1 MTYWKRL
8 TFFILFLVPG
18 WTFSQPIQHPL
29 DPLSWD
35 EYWTVTKTLHQAGY
49 YNKETTLT
57 SVNLSEPSKD
67 LVLKWKPGKTIPRS
81 AKVIVRQEDKT
92 YRAIADLKKA
102 EVTDWTLLEGI
113 QPMWSGFEYGS
124 MDEKLMAHP
133 EVIAALENRGY
144 SNLTFISSE
153 TLPLGPF
160 SIEEEAGRRIGH
172 AIFMEY
178 RGERTGW
185 HREIDGLVVVVDLNS
200 EEILKVIDEG
210 AVPAPDISMD
220 YDRASI
226 GKAREVP
233 GPILVQQPNG
243 PGFKIDG
250 NFIEWQNWRF
260 HLRPDVRLGM
270 IISNVTYQDGEDTRN
285 VMYQGSL
292 SEIFVPYMDPSVGW
306 YNKNYIDAGEYTAEG
321 LTKPMMANVDCPPHT
336 HFIDATFADTQGHP
350 LQLNRMIGVFER
362 ESGDPS
368 WRHFKGPEE
377 AGPDGRVKR
386 DLVVRCAAVL
396 ANYDYI
402 LDWVFQQDGSIVV
415 RVGATGM
422 VAVKQVAEK
431 TVHEAINGNPDAY
444 GRMVDERVVGVHHD
458 HYFNFRLDMDVDGTN
473 NSLSIDKLRT
483 QRLSDDH
490 PRRSIW
496 TLQSHV
502 AEKESEAK
510 MNINLEKPAMWRF
523 TSSKRENKVG
533 HPTSYRI
540 KPGMTGATLLSEDD
554 YPRKRAG
561 FINHHLWVTPYSP
574 DELYAAGEFPTLST
588 PDMGLP
594 AWTKNNRS
602 IANTDIVAW
611 YTVGMHHVVRA
622 EDWPVMPVAW
632 HSFEIRPFDFFDKNP
647 ALDLPK

>member
-1 MTYWKRL
+1 
-8 TFFILFLVPG
+8 
-18 WTFSQPIQHPL
+18 
-29 DPLSWD
+29 
-35 EYWTVTKTLHQAGY
+35 
-49 YNKETTLT
+49 
-57 SVNLSEPSKD
+57 
-67 LVLKWKPGKTIPRS
+67 
-81 AKVIVRQEDKT
+81 
-92 YRAIADLKKA
+92 
-102 EVTDWTLLEGI
+102 
-113 QPMWSGFEYGS
+113 
-124 MDEKLMAHP
+124 
-133 EVIAALENRGY
+133 
-144 SNLTFISSE
+144 
-153 TLPLGPF
+153 
-160 SIEEEAGRRIGH
+160 
-172 AIFMEY
+172 
-178 RGERTGW
+178 
-185 HREIDGLVVVVDLNS
+185 
-200 EEILKVIDEG
+200 
-210 AVPAPDISMD
+210 
-220 YDRASI
+220 
-226 GKAREVP
+226 
-233 GPILVQQPNG
+233 
-243 PGFKIDG
+243 
-250 NFIEWQNWRF
+250 
-260 HLRPDVRLGM
+260 
-270 IISNVTYQDGEDTRN
+270 
-285 VMYQGSL
+285 
-292 SEIFVPYMDPSVGW
+292 
-306 YNKNYIDAGEYTAEG
+306 
-321 LTKPMMANVDCPPHT
+321 MMANVDCPPHT

-588 PDMGLP
+588 PGMGLP

>member
-1 MTYWKRL
+1 
-8 TFFILFLVPG
+8 
-18 WTFSQPIQHPL
+18 
-29 DPLSWD
+29 
-35 EYWTVTKTLHQAGY
+35 
-49 YNKETTLT
+49 
-57 SVNLSEPSKD
+57 
-67 LVLKWKPGKTIPRS
+67 
-81 AKVIVRQEDKT
+81 
-92 YRAIADLKKA
+92 
-102 EVTDWTLLEGI
+102 
-113 QPMWSGFEYGS
+113 MWSGFEYGS

-144 SNLTFISSE
+144 SDLTFISSE

-160 SIEEEAGRRIGH
+160 SIEEVAGRRIGQ

-243 PGFKIDG
+243 PGFEIDG

-444 GRMVDERVVGVHHD
+444 GRMVGERVVGVHHD
-458 HYFNFRLDMDVDGTN
+458 HYFNFRLDIDVDGTN

-523 TSSKRENKVG
+523 NQ
-533 HPTSYRI
+533 
-540 KPGMTGATLLSEDD
+540 
-554 YPRKRAG
+554 
-561 FINHHLWVTPYSP
+561 
-574 DELYAAGEFPTLST
+574 
-588 PDMGLP
+588 
-594 AWTKNNRS
+594 
-602 IANTDIVAW
+602 
-611 YTVGMHHVVRA
+611 
-622 EDWPVMPVAW
+622 
-632 HSFEIRPFDFFDKNP
+632 
-647 ALDLPK
+647 